1 MSFLADVFV
10 HTGFFMGF
18 LPLFFFLYVSPTQS
32 RSLTNDFFN
41 ILTPYL
47 DVISRTI
54 GDQISYEQLDSGLQK
69 LEESIGEQMSSFTA
83 SVQEKNDKIKKL
95 VAIVVGITAPLLI
108 ILGCIIEVYYGG
120 NLVKFLISNLIVI
133 GFIAASE
140 FAIVAVF
147 MSNFIE
153 IDGRVIVGI
162 FEDKT
167 DNPWGGCWYSN
178 KFIRS
183 LLPQWLANKILQHTP
198 PS

>member
-120 NLVKFLISNLIVI
+120 NLIKFLISNLIVI
-133 GFIAASE
+133 AFIAISE